1 MYKFIVF
8 TLFKLM
14 YSFGNPAYQFD
25 PRIHTLGNFG
35 LGGHVHAAIAP
46 FCTWVID
53 QAAYSGTDLRTLVK
67 NEYAAQTGTL
77 DLCSGTGY
85 SSTDFGISVDT
96 SKPMLRMAR
105 LLHSKTRSVVL
116 ANAEDVYIPR
126 DIVTCMFGLHEIPRE
141 GRFKVIR
148 NAIKNSN
155 KRTVFVD
162 IHETYKPSKHMLMG
176 EPYLFDYLSNTKIDM
191 VGICLELNK
200 KLKYEEIIPGHVQ
213 AWIIEN

>member
-1 MYKFIVF
+1 
-8 TLFKLM
+8 
-14 YSFGNPAYQFD
+14 
-25 PRIHTLGNFG
+25 
-35 LGGHVHAAIAP
+35 
-46 FCTWVID
+46 
-53 QAAYSGTDLRTLVK
+53 
-67 NEYAAQTGTL
+67 
-77 DLCSGTGY
+77 
-85 SSTDFGISVDT
+85 
-96 SKPMLRMAR
+96 MLRMAR